1 MVGPIARRI
10 RLRDQRERRMT
21 TTAPERAAIVENPE
35 VIASAP
41 DRPRVFVRRWSGPGL
56 AVAGLFFALSLFPS
70 LLPRPG
76 WVQGVV
82 SGVTLM
88 VGYGLGAGGA
98 ALWRYLGIP
107 NPSGRLGT
115 AVKWVVGGLVVV
127 AVGSSVWQ
135 HVGWQ
140 NNGRDLLGM
149 EPTTASLWP
158 TVAVVTILVAGLLL
172 VVSRSLR
179 LLFHSVIGRLALRLP
194 PRLASVLGVTA
205 LAIVIW
211 LLVSGL
217 LVNGAFA
224 LARQGFAPR
233 DSATSASVV
242 QPTSPKR
249 SGSPASEVSWD
260 SLGRQ
265 GRSFVATGPTVAELT
280 AATGPGALE
289 PIRVYAGLKSADT
302 IQGRADLVLRE
313 LRRTGAFQRTVLVIA
328 TTTGTGFLDP
338 AAVDPLEYLH
348 RGSTAIAG
356 VQYSYL
362 PSWISLLADQEA
374 VQETSLTVFRTVHA
388 YWTTLDPTTRP
399 KLYLYGLSL
408 GSYGVESF
416 LTSVDL
422 VNAPIGGAFL
432 SGPPFVN
439 PLHAELETTR
449 DPDSPPWRPIVGA
462 GGTVRFTAQQ
472 PVLEDLPGRWGPT
485 RIAYLQH
492 GSDPIVFFNGN
503 LTFHS
508 PDWLQ
513 DGQRAPDVSDRF
525 TWAPLVTMW
534 QVALDLPS
542 AGSVP
547 WGYGHLYPASE
558 NVYAWAAVTR
568 PSGWDAA
575 QLNTL
580 GTTLDQKLS

>member
-1 MVGPIARRI
+1 MSNA
-10 RLRDQRERRMT
+10 
-21 TTAPERAAIVENPE
+21 TAYASRVEDAEVSSPAAT
-35 VIASAP
+35 
-41 DRPRVFVRRWSGPGL
+41 RPRVFVWRWSGPGL
-56 AVAGLFFALSLFPS
+56 VVAGLFFALSLFPS

-76 WVQGVV
+76 WVQGIV

-88 VGYGLGAGGA
+88 VGYGIGAGAA
-98 ALWRYLGIP
+98 ALWRYLQIP
-107 NPSGRLGT
+107 APSRRVAAT
-115 AVKWVVGGLVVV
+115 IKWLIGGFVVV

-140 NNGRDLLGM
+140 NNVRQLLDM
-149 EPTTASLWP
+149 EPTTPAMWP
-158 TVAVVTILVAGLLL
+158 TVAVVTIVVAGVLLI
-172 VVSRSLR
+172 VSRSLR
-179 LLFHSVIGRLALRLP
+179 LLFHSVIGRLGRRLP
-194 PRLASVLGVTA
+194 SRFASVLGVTA
-205 LAIVIW
+205 LLLLIW
-211 LLVSGL
+211 LLVSGV

-224 LARQGFAPR
+224 LARQAFAPR
-233 DSATSASVV
+233 DSATSAGVV
-242 QPTSPKR
+242 QPTAPER
-249 SGSPASEVSWD
+249 SGSAASHVSWD

-265 GRSFVATGPTVAELT
+265 GRSFVATGPTAADIT
-280 AATGPGALE
+280 AATGTDALE

-302 IQGRADLVLRE
+302 VQGRADLVLSE
-313 LRRTGAFQRTVLVIA
+313 LKRTGAFSRSVLVVA

-338 AAVDPLEYLH
+338 AAMDPLEYLH
-348 RGSTAIAG
+348 RGNTAIAG

-388 YWTTLDPTTRP
+388 YWETLDPENRP

-408 GSYGVESF
+408 GSYGVESI

-422 VNAPIGGAFL
+422 VNAPIDGAFM

-439 PLHAELETTR
+439 PLHAELEANRT
-449 DPDSPPWRPIVGA
+449 PGSPAWRPIVGT

-485 RIAYLQH
+485 RLAYLQH

-503 LTFHS
+503 LTLHS

-513 DGQRAPDVSDRF
+513 AGQRAPDVSDRF

-547 WGYGHLYPASE
+547 WGFGHLYSASE

-568 PSGWDAA
+568 PSGWDAS
-575 QLNTL
+575 QLATL
-580 GTTLDQKLS
+580 GTTLDEELS